1 MLATPPVSHAPELP
15 GSADAKALK
24 ALVPALIDAC
34 PDLYDMATTFAT
46 RILNDHGITTLKPD
60 QVYWHR
66 FHGSQSN
73 DKTFTGWEHLEHPY
87 DSMTLTQLVITR
99 FTVHD
104 QDNADLLD
112 NDCGFYTAG
121 PDVGVY
127 DQTNEVKLFGSQVMK
142 AFWAFN
148 FLDHFRTSAETFWS
162 QQGDTFRTLAKCT
175 FLAKAI
181 EDREGGRLSDDN
193 FATVIKACA
202 SNVSW
207 PVTRTMLDASIQPGA
222 GLQLRRLKVG
232 NYVAS
237 DILCI
242 VDQQGRQILYVPG
255 EVWGFHVLDSTE
267 DLHWWVMSQ
276 VEQPENR
283 KRFMAH
289 FQVADHDIMEDTASL
304 TTARKWLLAAFP
316 VANLLSTV
324 FHEPHIEN
332 VGLNHVLDLL
342 FSAWRYHDHSLLSV
356 QDAWISN
363 DPFTHLRD
371 ATHARM
377 LSDAGYMMHSNGELR
392 KKLWIGYLNAF
403 GRMFGPLAAV
413 GWPVALAAVGAGV
426 ANVGLNIDQAVNGKT
441 PTERKSGVTG
451 AVFAVIDTLFNAMFL
466 KTGERLPEIAQAN
479 DSVAGEERLGAEI
492 ADEEEPPLLHSI
504 APERVAALGEE
515 DSFLESL
522 RAEITENTREGTG
535 ERQGI
540 IETQSG
546 KTYIY
551 LRQGLTSAHFQVR
564 YVKEAKG
571 WLIVDPKNPW
581 SFYRNVPVHLNE
593 YKRWETVASPGLKGG
608 KPMFGFKPWGRSP
621 SPLPTVE
628 TPATAYDVPEAERP
642 NLQRI
647 ANQGGD
653 FKELDERYSGGHDLD
668 DFNAL
673 RHRLYDDARAFFA
686 DPPLPAR
693 PEIPTFAADA
703 PPKVILQRLLG
714 DNPGLVIGEN
724 HASDAS
730 KRFLIENMPLLAKQK
745 VKTLYLEHVLTDF
758 HQADL
763 DLFNR
768 TGKLSENLEKY
779 LRRLDKGHHTDP
791 TGRYTFLEVV
801 RSAQKNHLRVQA
813 IDCAASY
820 RSKGLLGAELN
831 YRQTMMNFFAR
842 GVIEADQAARGVHKW
857 VALVGNSHAN
867 TYKGVPGLSELE
879 GTVGLRIED
888 AQIGEARGIEPDP
901 GRTTLQMGAA
911 PTTVTSDLRLQLETP
926 VEVSAA
932 RKLDASMPVP
942 GMYRLAE
949 EQGQT
954 LIVSRARDGW
964 IKCTL
969 LQQDKAGYFF
979 NRSEWT
985 GLNGKHFK
993 TLEKLH
999 EALQA
1004 RGMIESQAPLT
1015 PGASGTTAPTPS
1027 QPFSAYDVPA
1037 QDLDETHIKLAR
1049 DADGQLQPISRGQSQ
1064 INRARQ
1070 RLLNDAQAFF
1080 RAPRTLP
1087 PRPQLPTLTPNLD
1100 GDTFIEQ
1107 VLEHAPGLVVGEA
1120 SGGIGS
1126 KQFLIEHMP
1135 AFSRAQAKTLFVRGL
1150 VTETDQA
1157 ELDAF
1162 HRSGHLSTELRQSL
1176 EAADRVAGNDPS
1188 GRFNLLQLVRTA
1200 QRNNLRVQA
1209 LDCMASSPLNGDVP
1223 NDSYS
1228 RRWINNYLT
1237 HQQIQRYVPS
1247 ASTERWVALVDPMS
1261 TNTYRELPGISEL
1274 EGAISLRI
1282 EDVPQGEGSSFM
1294 VDPGTEAPEEH
1305 VANFVLPD
1313 QQLTT
1318 QLGPVTVGSDIRL
1331 QLETPWLHAGQKSL
1345 GEQLYADG
1353 LYTLSNASGELK
1365 LIHRS
1370 RTRGLVYTPIQTNAQ
1385 NKLFIDAPTWP
1396 DIHRKPFD
1404 TPLDL
1409 MDALNANHMTLA
1421 NWSKPL
1427 RVVPAV
1433 S

>member
-1 MLATPPVSHAPELP
+1 MQDASTLP
-15 GSADAKALK
+15 NAADAIALK
-24 ALVPALIDAC
+24 ALVPALVESC
-34 PDLYDMATTFAT
+34 PDLYEMATQFA
-46 RILNDHGITTLKPD
+46 RKILVEHAIDLEPE
-60 QVYWHR
+60 QVWWHR
-66 FHGSQSN
+66 FHSSQSN
-73 DKTFTGWEHLEHPY
+73 PLTFTGWEHSEHPH
-87 DSMTLTQLVITR
+87 DSMTLTQLVISR

-104 QDNADLLD
+104 QDNADMLD

-121 PDVGVY
+121 PGVGVY

-148 FLDHFRTSAETFWS
+148 FLEHFRTTAETFWR

-181 EDREGGRLSDDN
+181 EDREGGRLSDGN

-202 SNVSW
+202 ANVSW
-207 PVTRTMLDASIQPGA
+207 PVSRSMLDASTPPGSV
-222 GLQLRRLKVG
+222 LRLRRLKVG
-232 NYVAS
+232 SYVAS

-267 DLHWWVMSQ
+267 DLHWWVLSQ
-276 VEQPENR
+276 VEQPDSR

-289 FQVADHDIMEDTASL
+289 FQVADHDIMEDTAAL
-304 TTARKWLLAAFP
+304 TTAQKWLLAAFP
-316 VANLLSTV
+316 AANLLNAV
-324 FHEPHIEN
+324 FHEPRIEN

-342 FSAWRYHDHSLLSV
+342 FSAWKNHDHSLLSV

-403 GRMFGPLAAV
+403 GRMFAPLAAV
-413 GWPVALAAVGAGV
+413 GWPVALAAVGAGL

-441 PTERKSGVTG
+441 PAERKAGVTG
-451 AVFAVIDTLFNAMFL
+451 AVLGVIDTLFNAMFL
-466 KTGERLPEIAQAN
+466 STGERLPEIAQAS
-479 DSVAGEERLGAEI
+479 DSVASEERLAAESV
-492 ADEEEPPLLHSI
+492 DEERLPLLHDI
-504 APERVAALGEE
+504 TPQRVAAPGDE
-515 DSFLESL
+515 DSFLATL
-522 RAEITENTREGTG
+522 RADITENTREGTG

-540 IETQSG
+540 IETMSG

-564 YVKEAKG
+564 YVREAKG
-571 WLIVDPKNPW
+571 WLIIDPDNPW
-581 SFYRNVPVHLNE
+581 SFYRSVPVRLNA
-593 YKRWETVASPGLKGG
+593 YKRWETVSSPGLRGG

-621 SPLPTVE
+621 SPLPAVE
-628 TPATAYDVPEAERP
+628 SPISAYEVPEAERP
-642 NLQRI
+642 SLQRI

-653 FKELDERYSGGHDLD
+653 FRELDERYLRGHDLD
-668 DFNAL
+668 NFNAL
-673 RHRLYDDARAFFA
+673 RHKLYDDARVFFS
-686 DPPLPAR
+686 DPALPAR
-693 PEIPTFAADA
+693 PAIPTLAADT
-703 PPKVILQRLLG
+703 PPKVMLQQLLE
-714 DNPGLVIGEN
+714 DKPGLVIGEN
-724 HASDAS
+724 HASAAS

-763 DLFNR
+763 NLFNR
-768 TGKLSENLEKY
+768 TGKLPENLEKY
-779 LRRLDKGHHTDP
+779 LRQLDKGHGTDP

-820 RSKGLLGAELN
+820 RSSGLLGVEPN
-831 YRQTMMNFFAR
+831 YRQTMLSFFAR
-842 GVIEADQAARGVHKW
+842 EVIEADQAARGVHKW
-857 VALVGNSHAN
+857 VALVGDSHAN

-888 AQIGEARGIEPDP
+888 AQIGEARGLEPDP
-901 GRTTLQMGAA
+901 GRTALQMGAE
-911 PTTVTSDLRLQLETP
+911 PTTVTNDLRLQLETP
-926 VEVSAA
+926 IEISAA
-932 RKLDASMPVP
+932 RKHDAGLPVP
-942 GMYRLAE
+942 GMYRLVE
-949 EQGQT
+949 EQGYP

-964 IKCTL
+964 IKCTA
-969 LQQDKAGYFF
+969 LQQDKAGFF
-979 NRSEWT
+979 FTRSDWS

-1004 RGMIESQAPLT
+1004 RGMIESRAPIA
-1015 PGASGTTAPTPS
+1015 PGTSETTAPAPS
-1027 QPFSAYDVPA
+1027 QPFSAYDVA
-1037 QDLDETHIKLAR
+1037 AEDLDEMHVKFVRNAE
-1049 DADGQLQPISRGQSQ
+1049 GHLQPISRQQSN

-1080 RAPRTLP
+1080 REPRTLP
-1087 PRPQLPTLTPNLD
+1087 PRPHLPALTPALE
-1100 GDTFIEQ
+1100 GDTFIAQ
-1107 VLEHAPGLVVGEA
+1107 VLEQAPGLVVGESA
-1120 SGGIGS
+1120 GCIGS

-1135 AFSRAQAKTLFVRGL
+1135 AFSRAQAKTLFVKGL

-1157 ELDAF
+1157 ELNAF
-1162 HRSGHLSTELRQSL
+1162 HHSGQMTTELRQAL

-1228 RRWINNYLT
+1228 RRWIDNYLT
-1237 HQQIQRYVPS
+1237 HRQIRRYVPTGG
-1247 ASTERWVALVDPMS
+1247 TERWVALVDPMT
-1261 TNTYRELPGISEL
+1261 TNTYRELPGVSEL
-1274 EGAISLRI
+1274 EGAVSLRI
-1282 EDVPQGEGSSFM
+1282 EDVPQGEQSGFM

-1318 QLGPVTVGSDIRL
+1318 QLGPVIVSSDVRL
-1331 QLETPWLHAGQKSL
+1331 QLETPWLHAGVKPL

-1385 NKLFIDAPTWP
+1385 NKLFIDAPSWP
-1396 DIHRKPFD
+1396 SIHRKPFD

-1427 RVVPAV
+1427 RAAPAV